1 MNTNRE
7 GIDFF
12 PDVKG
17 ERYDENHVLGSREEG
32 LQFAHQF
39 SKYTGTEAKYV
50 KWFLRNKKIPFT
62 TLLEKAFAE
71 KIKARYAIALN
82 SGTSALLV
90 ALIASGVGKG
100 DEVILPALCPAMDA
114 FAVIQAGATPVFG
127 DAGPDC
133 FNMIQGEMK
142 TRITSRTR
150 AFIGVNLYGLPIEFG
165 EKLSVFKKNG
175 ITVIEDSA
183 QCVLGKDGEK
193 IAGTR
198 TDMGVFSLERTK
210 HLPIGEGGMIVTN
223 DELLA
228 LKVRKIAG
236 LGYANLTAEAGRM
249 VTTPETFQDP
259 DYLRHDVIGYNFRM
273 PEICAAVGLA
283 QVENMEQLV
292 AQRIAVAEL
301 YKEAL
306 QGCDWL
312 LWQKYEKKR
321 FVNSYYTLAVRKMR
335 DDVGWKD
342 FYNKYKEF
350 GGDGFYAANM
360 IAYKEPA
367 LKGYHG
373 DCPIAED
380 LQKRLMLFKTNY
392 RGLELAEI
400 KAEALNKTW
409 RYYG

>member
-1 MNTNRE
+1 MSANRE

-12 PDVKG
+12 TDVKG
-17 ERYDENHVLGSREEG
+17 ERYDENHVLGSKEEG

-39 SKYTGTEAKYV
+39 SKYTGMEAKYV

-71 KIKARYAIALN
+71 KIGVGYAIALN

-90 ALIASGVGKG
+90 ALIASDVGQG
-100 DEVILPALCPAMDA
+100 DEVVLPALCPAMDA
-114 FAVIQAGATPVFG
+114 FAVIQAGATPVFADSG
-127 DAGPDC
+127 KDC
-133 FNMIQGEMK
+133 FNMTIGSTKRCMTAK
-142 TRITSRTR
+142 TKAIIAVS
-150 AFIGVNLYGLPIEFG
+150 LYGLPCY
-165 EKLSVFKKNG
+165 FKAVNDTAKERG
-175 ITVIEDSA
+175 IFVIQDEA
-183 QCVLGKDGEK
+183 QCLSDKLYS
-193 IAGTR
+193 
-198 TDMGVFSLERTK
+198 DMAVYSFERSK

-223 DELLA
+223 DEMLA
-228 LKVRKIAG
+228 LKVRKLAG

-259 DYLRHDVIGYNFRM
+259 DYLRHDTIGYNFRM

-283 QVENMEQLV
+283 QVERMDEIV
-292 AQRIAVAEL
+292 AQRVRIASL
-301 YKEAL
+301 YMAAL
-306 QGCDWL
+306 QGCEWL
-312 LWQKYEKKR
+312 LPQKGTG
-321 FVNSYYTLAVRKMR
+321 NSYYTFAVRKMR

-360 IAYKEPA
+360 IPYKEPA

-400 KAEALNKTW
+400 KAEALAKTW
-409 RYYG
+409 RYYE